1 MWTTFF
7 VCYAFALVILIAPG
21 ALFLKGFSFN
31 LPSAIA
37 CAAPISVAT
46 YVVLG
51 QVFWIMQLSISGTF
65 LFIAALTLAAVI
77 ALALKRL
84 TYDTAGHLPVTT
96 MPEHTLLA
104 FGLLM
109 AFAIVVYSTVMPLD
123 GPESFSQHSDNMAH
137 LGSIISMAK
146 TGFYSTFSAS
156 SYLATPLNQIPV
168 ETSASFYPEGWHI
181 ICAMV
186 SSSMGVSAPM
196 AENAVNLA
204 FAGSVFPLGVC
215 ILSEAVFSGSQKTM
229 LRFAAI
235 VLSTCFVAFPSGMY
249 LFGPLYPNAA
259 SYCSLPALLYLFI
272 SVTNCLGGRKAVL
285 TFSIVAFVY
294 AAVGVAALQPN
305 AIFTAAVVLTPYLI
319 WNIKYIFSRFKTTE
333 HLSNG
338 IPCTLIRLGIVC
350 TVLLGWYFLYNLPS
364 FQSVVS
370 FPWPSFLCLKDAIV
384 SGADLGLRF
393 GTPQLLL
400 SIIVWI
406 GLAWTL
412 VNHKYEW
419 ITASFIIFLVMY
431 IVGISSEGFAKTFL
445 TGFWY
450 NDHWRTSASLVFPGA
465 LLASIGLSVIV
476 RTILRILD
484 YKAAST
490 NGDTVVKTAIS
501 LLVVLTIIYPSFVT
515 NGSQVITAF
524 GKSRDTLEQ
533 LNKLSESNS
542 YSDADDKF
550 VQRVVSIVGKN
561 DLVINI
567 PADGSISA
575 YMKYG
580 LNCYFKSYGE
590 GDNTSTCNTIVNS
603 LYEYSFNEEVKSAIS
618 NTDAKYV
625 LLLDRNG
632 FIRNGDSLWSTD
644 GSMNESDWQGILQL
658 NDNTEGFELVISD
671 QSRKLYRIIR

>member
-21 ALFLKGFSFN
+21 ALLLKGFSFN

-51 QVFWIMQLSISGTF
+51 QVFWIMQLSMSGTLLF
-65 LFIAALTLAAVI
+65 LVTLALSAVI
-77 ALALKRL
+77 ALVVKRL
-84 TYDTAGHLPVTT
+84 IYNTSAHPPVTT
-96 MPEHTLLA
+96 MPEHALLA
-104 FGLLM
+104 FGLLI
-109 AFAIVVYSTVMPLD
+109 AFAIVVYSIVMPLD

-156 SYLATPLNQIPV
+156 SYLATPINQIPV

-186 SSSMGVSAPM
+186 SSCMGVSAPM

-204 FAGSVFPLGVC
+204 FAGSIFPLGIY

-229 LRFAAI
+229 LRFGAI

-249 LFGPLYPNAA
+249 LFGPLCPNAA

-272 SVTNCLGGRKAVL
+272 CVTDCIGGRKAL
-285 TFSIVAFVY
+285 LAFSIVAFVY
-294 AAVGVAALQPN
+294 AAVGVAVLQPN
-305 AIFTAAVVLTPYLI
+305 AIFTAAVVLMPYLI
-319 WNIKYIFSRFKTTE
+319 WDIKYIFARFKATE

-338 IPCTLIRLGIVC
+338 TPCTLIRLGIIC
-350 TVLLGWYFLYNLPS
+350 AVLLGWYCLYNLPS

-384 SGADLGLRF
+384 SGVDLGLRF
-393 GTPQLLL
+393 GAPQILL
-400 SIIVWI
+400 SIIVWT

-419 ITASFIIFLVMY
+419 ISASFIIFLVMY
-431 IVGISSEGFAKTFL
+431 IVGISTEGFPKNFL

-476 RTILRILD
+476 RTILNILD
-484 YKAAST
+484 CKVFST
-490 NGDTVVKTAIS
+490 NGDIIVKATVS
-501 LLVVLTIIYPSFVT
+501 LLVATIVIFPSFST
-515 NGSQVITAF
+515 YESQVSTAF

-533 LNKLSESNS
+533 LNTLSEANS
-542 YSDADDKF
+542 YSDADDQF
-550 VQRVVSIVGKN
+550 VQRVLSIVDKD

-590 GDNTSTCNTIVNS
+590 GDNTTDCNTIVNS
-603 LYEYSFNEEVKSAIS
+603 LYEYSFNNNVKSAVT

-625 LLLDRNG
+625 LILDRNG
-632 FIRNGDSLWSTD
+632 FVRNGDSLWSTD
-644 GSMNESDWQGILQL
+644 GSMDERDWQGILQL
-658 NDNTEGFELVISD
+658 NDNTDGFELVISD